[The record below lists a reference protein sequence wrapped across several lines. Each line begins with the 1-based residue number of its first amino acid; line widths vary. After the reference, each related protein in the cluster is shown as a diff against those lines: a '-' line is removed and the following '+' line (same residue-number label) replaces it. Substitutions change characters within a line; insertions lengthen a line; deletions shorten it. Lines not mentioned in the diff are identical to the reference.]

1 MTQQLVAEG
10 SRLASPTLGEV
21 QVGRLL
27 GSGGQGAV
35 YQAVAGGNTY
45 ALKWYHR
52 AGSPEQLDALKDL
65 LKTKAP
71 SRSFLWPTALVTRPG
86 TSEFGYLM
94 ALRDPKFVEFTRLV
108 NGRARINDNRP
119 PGPLRIQLLIALR
132 LVEAFRRL
140 HLHGYVYKDLNLG
153 GPFVDLQSGSVMIC
167 DCDNVV
173 PNETKGTI
181 FFPEFAAPEVVLGA
195 TPTIVTDRHSV
206 AVLLFYRFARGT
218 PYDGQRGASINIF
231 TDLAKRDLYGE
242 RPVFVYHPTDRTNVP
257 VPGIHDSVIKNW
269 ERLPSE
275 LRQMFTKVFVDGAK
289 NPTLRPTLDAWIDL
303 LRNQYDRLVKCA
315 APNCGGE
322 HFGPAPGGS
331 GGQATCSWCQGRRQ
345 VDMVS
350 RFQLSTGRQ
359 VYLTPH
365 LELLG
370 DQVGEPWD
378 FDTVVAKLVDA
389 PQSPGKM
396 GLRNESKSSWMVTL
410 TDGSEVEITPGKAVI
425 PARGMKI
432 AFRSPKREVVAE
444 IR

>member
-1 MTQQLVAEG
+1 MTQQSIAEG
-10 SRLASPTLGEV
+10 SLLASPKLGEV

-35 YQAVAGGNTY
+35 YQALAGGDTY
-45 ALKWYHR
+45 ALKWYHKV
-52 AGSPEQLDALKDL
+52 GSPEQLTALNHL
-65 LKTKAP
+65 LKTTAP
-71 SRSFLWPTALVTRPG
+71 SRSFLWPKALVTKPG

-94 ALRDPKFVEFTRLV
+94 ALRDPNLVEFTRLV

-140 HLHGYVYKDLNLG
+140 HLQGYVYKDLNLG
-153 GPFVDLQSGSVMIC
+153 GPFVELQSGAVMIC

-173 PNETKGTI
+173 ANETKGTI

-206 AVLLFYRFARGT
+206 AVLLFYLFARGN

-231 TDLAKRDLYGE
+231 TDMAKRDLYGE

-257 VPGIHDSVIKNW
+257 APGIHDSVILNW
-269 ERLPSE
+269 GRLPSE

-303 LRNQYDRLVKCA
+303 LRIQYDRLVKCA
-315 APNCGGE
+315 ATNCGGE
-322 HFGPAPGGS
+322 HFGPAHGGS
-331 GGQATCSWCQGRRQ
+331 VTQAECCWCKAHRN

-350 RFQLSTGRQ
+350 RLQLSTGRQ
-359 VYLTPH
+359 IYLTPH

-378 FDTVVAKLVDA
+378 FDTVMAKLVDA
-389 PQSPGKM
+389 PQSPGKL
-396 GLRNESKSSWMVTL
+396 GLRNESKSPWKVTL
-410 TDGSEVEITPGKAVI
+410 TDGTEVEIAPGKAVI

-432 AFRSPKREVVAE
+432 AFRSARREVIAE
-444 IR
+444 IK